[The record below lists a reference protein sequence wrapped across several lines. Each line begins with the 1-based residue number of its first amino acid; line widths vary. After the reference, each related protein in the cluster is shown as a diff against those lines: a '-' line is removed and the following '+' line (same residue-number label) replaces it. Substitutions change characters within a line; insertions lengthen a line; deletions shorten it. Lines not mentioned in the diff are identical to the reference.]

1 MTLMIHQQNF
11 MKIATHDSATGEKG
25 KGLLSIIGSP
35 FARTQSKTIKEQI
48 EAGCR
53 LFDLRIRNTK
63 RGWVCCHGLWQSK
76 KTVDEILS
84 EINSVEG
91 DVYCNITF
99 EDDFVDNKT
108 EKVTL
113 YNVLGQFIKSDT
125 TEEEFMDKIDSIV
138 KTYSHIKFCDI
149 AVKYPMWRVVR
160 RNNSVR
166 SVSKFLALNGTTWHT
181 YLPIPWLWKKIYYD
195 NPIFTNDYFTYVDFL

>member
-1 MTLMIHQQNF
+1 MV
-11 MKIATHDSATGEKG
+11 KIATHDSATGEKG
-25 KGLLSIIGSP
+25 KGLLSIIGTP
-35 FARTQSKTIKEQI
+35 FARTQNKTIKEQI

-63 RGWVCCHGLWQSK
+63 RGWVCCHGLWQSE
-76 KTVDEILS
+76 KTVDEILN

-91 DVYCNITF
+91 NVYCNITF
-99 EDDFVDNKT
+99 EDDFVDDKT
-108 EKVTL
+108 KKVTL
-113 YNVLGQFIKSDT
+113 YNILGQFIKSDT

-149 AVKYPMWRVVR
+149 AVKYPIWRVVR
-160 RNNSVR
+160 RDNSVR

-181 YLPIPWLWKKIYYD
+181 LLPIPWLWKKIY
-195 NPIFTNDYFTYVDFL
+195 NDKPEFSENYFTYVDFL

>member
-1 MTLMIHQQNF
+1 MK
-11 MKIATHDSATGEKG
+11 KIATHDSATGEKG
-25 KGLLSIIGSP
+25 KGILSIIGTP

-63 RGWVCCHGLWQSK
+63 RGWVCCHGLWQSV
-76 KTVDEILS
+76 KTVDEILK
-84 EINSVEG
+84 EINSVKG
-91 DVYCNITF
+91 NVYCNITF
-99 EDDFVDNKT
+99 EDDFVDDKT
-108 EKVTL
+108 KKVTL

-160 RNNSVR
+160 RDNSVR

-181 YLPIPWLWKKIYYD
+181 LLPIPWLWKKIYHD
-195 NPIFTNDYFTYVDFL
+195 NPEFSDEYFTYVDFL